1 MALFFLLIGL
11 EVKRELL
18 DGHLSK
24 PSQVVLPGAA
34 AIGGMVVPA
43 LIYWALNKD
52 NPAALGGWAIPMATD
67 IAFALGVLALLGKR
81 VPVSL
86 KLFLMTLAII
96 DDLGAIIVIAIF
108 YSGELSSASL
118 AGAGACL
125 VALIAMN
132 RLGVVKLGPYLIIG
146 LILWVCVLKSG
157 VHATLAGVTLAFCIP
172 LRTKNAEP
180 SPLLGLEHALH
191 PWVAY
196 GILPLFA
203 FANAGVSLAG
213 VNLESFTHHVPMGIA
228 AGLLVGKTVGVF
240 GLTWL
245 AVKTGLA
252 ALPTGANWGQV
263 MGVAILCGIGFTMSL
278 FIGGL
283 AFHDGAAATQVQLG
297 VIGGSLLSI
306 VAGALDMKIRDL
318 LRASASAAVLSAML
332 STAAFAQEEP
342 APADD
347 VNTVDTIVVT
357 VNKREQ
363 NLQDVPA
370 TVTALSG
377 ELMQDAGVKDIKDLQ
392 ILTPGLTVTSTSNET
407 VTTARIRGV
416 GTVGDNPGLES
427 SVGIVI
433 DGVYRPRNG

>member
-1 MALFFLLIGL
+1 MPLRSTFTRFFQLEAASGLLLIAAAALALIINNSPLSHLYASFLDVPVVAQIGALKIAKPALLWINDGLMALFFLLIGL

-18 DGHLSK
+18 DGQLSK

-108 YSGELSSASL
+108 YSTDLSGASL
-118 AGAGACL
+118 AGAAACL
-125 VALIAMN
+125 IALIAIN
-132 RLGVVKLGPYLIIG
+132 RLGVVKLGPYMIVG

-180 SPLLGLEHALH
+180 SPLLTLEHALH

-196 GILPLFA
+196 AILPLFA
-203 FANAGVSLAG
+203 FANAGVSLVG

-228 AGLLVGKTVGVF
+228 AGLLLGKTVGVLGF
-240 GLTWL
+240 TWVM
-245 AVKTGLA
+245 VKTGLA
-252 ALPTGANWGQV
+252 ALPAGANWGQV
-263 MGVAILCGIGFTMSL
+263 LGVAVLCGIGFTMSL
-278 FIGGL
+278 VVGSL
-283 AFHDGAAATQVQLG
+283 AFVPGSSEYAGMDRMGILTGSILAAL
-297 VIGGSLLSI
+297 IGY
-306 VAGALDMKIRDL
+306 A
-318 LRASASAAVLSAML
+318 
-332 STAAFAQEEP
+332 
-342 APADD
+342 
-347 VNTVDTIVVT
+347 
-357 VNKREQ
+357 
-363 NLQDVPA
+363 
-370 TVTALSG
+370 VTAMASRKQALV
-377 ELMQDAGVKDIKDLQ
+377 QA
-392 ILTPGLTVTSTSNET
+392 
-407 VTTARIRGV
+407 
-416 GTVGDNPGLES
+416 
-427 SVGIVI
+427 
-433 DGVYRPRNG
+433 

>member
-1 MALFFLLIGL
+1 MPLRSTFTRFFQLEAASGLLLIAAAALALIINNSPLSHLYAGLLDVPVVAQVGALQIAKPLLLWINDGLMALFFLLIGL

-18 DGHLSK
+18 EGHLSK

-43 LIYWALNKD
+43 LIYWFLNRD

-108 YSGELSSASL
+108 YSHELSTLSL
-118 AGAGACL
+118 ALAGACL

-132 RLGVVKLGPYLIIG
+132 RLGVVKLGPYMVIG

-172 LRTKNAEP
+172 LRTHNAEA
-180 SPLLGLEHALH
+180 SPLLSLEHALH
-191 PWVAY
+191 PWVAF

-228 AGLLVGKTVGVF
+228 AGLLIGKTVGVF

-245 AVKTGLA
+245 AVRAGIA
-252 ALPTGANWGQV
+252 ALPHGANWGQLL
-263 MGVAILCGIGFTMSL
+263 GVAILCGIGFTMSL
-278 FIGGL
+278 FVGSL
-283 AFHDGAAATQVQLG
+283 AFIPGSSDYAGMDRMGILTGSILAA
-297 VIGGSLLSI
+297 VIGY
-306 VAGALDMKIRDL
+306 A
-318 LRASASAAVLSAML
+318 
-332 STAAFAQEEP
+332 
-342 APADD
+342 
-347 VNTVDTIVVT
+347 
-357 VNKREQ
+357 
-363 NLQDVPA
+363 
-370 TVTALSG
+370 VTAVASRKPAAPL
-377 ELMQDAGVKDIKDLQ
+377 
-392 ILTPGLTVTSTSNET
+392 
-407 VTTARIRGV
+407 
-416 GTVGDNPGLES
+416 
-427 SVGIVI
+427 
-433 DGVYRPRNG
+433 

>member
-1 MALFFLLIGL
+1 MPLRSTFTRFFQLEAASGLLLIAAAALALIINNSPLSWLYNGLLETPVVAQVGALQIAKPLLLWINDGLMALFFLLIGL

-18 DGHLSK
+18 EGHLSK

-43 LIYWALNKD
+43 LIYWFLNKD

-108 YSGELSSASL
+108 YSHELSTLSL
-118 AGAGACL
+118 MLAAACL

-132 RLGVVKLGPYLIIG
+132 RLGVVKLGPYMIVG

-191 PWVAY
+191 PWVAF

-228 AGLLVGKTVGVF
+228 AGLLLGKTVGVF

-245 AVKTGLA
+245 SVKIGIA

-263 MGVAILCGIGFTMSL
+263 FGVAILCGIGFTMSL
-278 FIGGL
+278 FVGSL
-283 AFHDGAAATQVQLG
+283 AFIPGASEYAGMDRMGILTGSILAALLG
-297 VIGGSLLSI
+297 Y
-306 VAGALDMKIRDL
+306 A
-318 LRASASAAVLSAML
+318 
-332 STAAFAQEEP
+332 
-342 APADD
+342 
-347 VNTVDTIVVT
+347 
-357 VNKREQ
+357 
-363 NLQDVPA
+363 
-370 TVTALSG
+370 VTAMASG
-377 ELMQDAGVKDIKDLQ
+377 KNSAVIK
-392 ILTPGLTVTSTSNET
+392 
-407 VTTARIRGV
+407 
-416 GTVGDNPGLES
+416 
-427 SVGIVI
+427 
-433 DGVYRPRNG
+433 